1 MRIASPPDPVPL
13 DVGALEVWLRGVIP
27 AFTGEVNADRVGEGQ
42 SCLTYTISGADW
54 RAILRRPPRGDLPSS
69 AFDVLREHRI
79 MRALGRGSAVP
90 VPKMYG
96 ACADPDVIG
105 APFFV
110 MEYVDGTILRD
121 EIPAGTA
128 EGLLGKTTD
137 RLIDTLVAIHH
148 TDVSAVGLDALGP
161 GDGYI
166 RRQLRRMQ
174 DQWDQTRSR
183 AIPAIDVVGA
193 WLGANIPDSATTTL
207 VHGDYKLDNLVLDL
221 PRTESVRAVIDWE
234 MATLGDPLA
243 DLGWLLYFWREPGEE
258 EFPIPVCGVT
268 DRAGFPRR
276 RDIAERYARSSG
288 INVDNMTWYTA
299 FAGWKISII
308 MELSYQRFLGG
319 VVDHPSFAKL
329 GRGVPAMARRALE
342 FSGQ

>member
-1 MRIASPPDPVPL
+1 MTIESPPDPVAL
-13 DVGALEVWLRGVIP
+13 DVGALEVWLRGVAPSFI
-27 AFTGEVNADRVGEGQ
+27 GDVNADRIGEGQ
-42 SCLTYTISGADW
+42 SCLTYAISGADW

-79 MRALGRGSAVP
+79 MLALGRGSAVP

-96 ACADPDVIG
+96 ACADTRVIG

-110 MEYVDGTILRD
+110 MEYVDGSILRN
-121 EIPAGTA
+121 EIPSGTTA
-128 EGLLGKTTD
+128 ALLDKTTD
-137 RLIDTLVAIHH
+137 QVIDTLVAIHH
-148 TDVSAVGLDALGP
+148 TDVSAAGLTTLGP

-166 RRQLRRMQ
+166 QRQLRRMQ
-174 DQWDQTRSR
+174 DQWNHTRAR
-183 AIPAIDVVGA
+183 AIPALDLVGE
-193 WLGANIPDSATTTL
+193 WLAANIPLSARTTL

-243 DLGWLLYFWREPGEE
+243 DLGWLLYFWRDPGEE

-268 DRAGFPRR
+268 DRDGFPRR
-276 RDIAERYARSSG
+276 RDIAERYARLSG
-288 INVDNMTWYTA
+288 INVDNMTWYIA

-319 VVDHPSFAKL
+319 VVDHPAFAKL

-342 FSGQ
+342 FSSQ